1 MGVQIGGL
9 LCALTERHRDMK
21 LSGFEDLIKVDV
33 IGHVKDPSDLNEI
46 LNFELEEK

>member
-9 LCALTERHRDMK
+9 FCALTERYRDMK
-21 LSGFEDLIKVDV
+21 LSGFEDLIKVDD
-33 IGHVKDPSDLNEI
+33 VKNPSDLNEI